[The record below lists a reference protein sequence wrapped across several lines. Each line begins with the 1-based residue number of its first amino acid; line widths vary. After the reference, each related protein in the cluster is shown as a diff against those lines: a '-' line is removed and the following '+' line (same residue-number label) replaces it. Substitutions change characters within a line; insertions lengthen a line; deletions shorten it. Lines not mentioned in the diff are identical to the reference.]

1 MRTLSA
7 FLVTLL
13 ILIGGGVTID
23 AVLTDRAE
31 RGAGEWLA
39 AELGGEAEV
48 GFGTWPVTLWLL
60 AGTVPEVGATLRDVP
75 AGEVSLRRISVELR
89 NVRIEGG
96 AALAFGPGEP
106 QDVVLLADHGR
117 VDAELEEEAIRQLT
131 GVAVRL
137 RDGGALIDTPAGEV
151 AAVAGI
157 ENGAVVLRPV
167 GEAADEGEVE
177 PLRFE
182 LPPLPGDP
190 RVTRVELRDG
200 VARLSGEVRRL
211 GGDDLREPR
220 SGSLGDPVSG

>member
-1 MRTLSA
+1 MRTLTA

-13 ILIGGGVTID
+13 VLIGGGVTVD

-31 RGAGEWLA
+31 RGAGERLG
-39 AELGGEAEV
+39 AEFGGEAEV

-60 AGTVPEVGATLRDVP
+60 AGSVPEVRVTLRDVP
-75 AGEVSLRRISVELR
+75 AGEVSLRQVSVELR

-96 AALAFGPGEP
+96 AALAFGLGEP
-106 QDVVLLADHGR
+106 QDVALLADHGR

-131 GVAVRL
+131 GVTVRL
-137 RDGGALIDTPAGEV
+137 RDGDALVDTPAGEV

-167 GEAADEGEVE
+167 GEAADEEEVE

-182 LPPLPGDP
+182 LPPLPGNP

-200 VARLSGEVRRL
+200 AARLSGEVRRL
-211 GGDDLREPR
+211 GGE
-220 SGSLGDPVSG
+220 

>member
-1 MRTLSA
+1 MRTLTA

-13 ILIGGGVTID
+13 VLIGGGVTVD

-31 RGAGEWLA
+31 RGASERLA

-75 AGEVSLRRISVELR
+75 AGEVSLRRVSVELR
-89 NVRIEGG
+89 DVRIEGG

-106 QDVVLLADHGR
+106 QDVVLLADQGR

-137 RDGGALIDTPAGEV
+137 RDGEALVDTPAGEV
-151 AAVAGI
+151 TAVAGI
-157 ENGAVVLRPV
+157 EDGAVVLRPV
-167 GEAADEGEVE
+167 GGAADEEEVE

-182 LPPLPGDP
+182 LPPLPGNP
-190 RVTRVELRDG
+190 RVARVELREG
-200 VARLSGEVRRL
+200 AVRLSGEVRRL
-211 GGDDLREPR
+211 GGE
-220 SGSLGDPVSG
+220 